1 MESELAALLQ
11 VDALLVA
18 LGREVESNVPVVRL
32 VLADGRALDVFR
44 ATRVRERPVA
54 WRIRGFVGDIRP
66 TEFVAVLLGTQ
77 DGRALVTAAPGD
89 TAEVLAS
96 AQLVVQAS
104 AATRRLA
111 DLAEVVAARVRAR
124 FG

>member
-1 MESELAALLQ
+1 MDHEPAALLQ

-18 LGREVESNVPVVRL
+18 LDREVEATVPVVRL
-32 VLADGRALDVFR
+32 VLADGRSLDVFR

-54 WRIRGFVGDIRP
+54 WRVRGFVGDIRP
-66 TEFVAVLLGTQ
+66 QEFVAVLLGTQ
-77 DGRALVTAAPGD
+77 DGRALVTAAPGAAAD
-89 TAEVLAS
+89 AFAS

-111 DLAEVVAARVRAR
+111 DLAEVVAARVRER

>member
-32 VLADGRALDVFR
+32 VLADGRALDVLR

>member
-18 LGREVESNVPVVRL
+18 LDREVESNVPVVRL